1 MNRDD
6 FIHLLNA
13 DQWSN
18 AACMGYVTKACKR
31 LDYSAEEISRLLE
44 MLKTV
49 FSNFT
54 VEDAEEEYREY

>member
-18 AACMGYVTKACKR
+18 AACMGYVIKACQR
-31 LDYSAEEISRLLE
+31 LDYSIEEISNLFK
-44 MLKTV
+44 MLNTI

-54 VEDAEEEYREY
+54 VEEAAEEYRNY